1 VVVARL
7 VAHGGTHSDGT
18 RCVCARQRTSSAKLL
33 ALGGVGVMATLACQE
48 RWRHIGAWVA
58 GLTLEILI
66 VGFVAHV
73 VDVAAQWN
81 EMTQAATN
89 ATLTAQISALTERIA
104 KLESQ
109 NNYVLLAIVGALI
122 TQLVQLKAATRK

>member
-1 VVVARL
+1 M
-7 VAHGGTHSDGT
+7 
-18 RCVCARQRTSSAKLL
+18 CARQRTSSANLL
-33 ALGGVGVMATLACQE
+33 ALGGVGVMATLACQQ

-66 VGFVAHV
+66 VGFIAHV
-73 VDVAAQWN
+73 VDISAQWT

-89 ATLTAQISALTERIA
+89 ATLTAQIAALTERIA